1 MDVQGGSSHSTPT
14 KRRAEADLS
23 TPTKAAKPADG
34 SGGPARAAAESAVA
48 PSGAAAG
55 EEPCSPSRPDVPV
68 EVAEAAAA
76 LVSASSGGLQ
86 SPRGGEVYK
95 GLLSPRRKSDTS
107 AFSAFMS
114 PLRRPGR
121 TGHEVLSSSF

>member
-95 GLLSPRRKSDTS
+95 SLLSPRRKSDTS